1 MHTTEYELASLLY
14 HPMPA
19 LEMLLLSF
27 WADGNDGDD
36 ELEPI
41 IPDQQED
48 EEGDPIRYPFF
59 WFPEVEQFPNIIDLS
74 LGRTVAF
81 SLHMPVLP
89 TLKRLELTYCT
100 ILGDIRLKE
109 SLEYVRKHPLLEELS
124 LCRVRIPHP
133 HPQHRPLTLPLTLR
147 KFSLEDFTSYV
158 ANFVWML
165 APLPAD
171 LNIHLMRRIRYSGPD
186 FESET
191 PLSATYCLQHDRS
204 NLPILTLVESIIV
217 RQTWCEVYNLIGR
230 TPTGTTITLRGQIP
244 EDLLKEYDF
253 LGDLVDVF
261 GSAPVK
267 ELRVEG
273 HERHKMTTDHWTR
286 ALLAFSRLRRIAV
299 TDTALEDFEDE
310 PGLNACA
317 TLLEVLRR
325 DPVSSD
331 VPLLC
336 SELDSLEL
344 VTTNPDKDAQFA
356 KELSELLTFRAEHDK
371 PIKYLRIILRS
382 LCQ

>member
-1 MHTTEYELASLLY
+1 MHTTEYALASLLY

-59 WFPEVEQFPNIIDLS
+59 WFPEVEQFPNIIDLI

-100 ILGDIRLKE
+100 ILGDIRSKE

-171 LNIHLMRRIRYSGPD
+171 LNIHLM
-186 FESET
+186 
-191 PLSATYCLQHDRS
+191 
-204 NLPILTLVESIIV
+204 
-217 RQTWCEVYNLIGR
+217 
-230 TPTGTTITLRGQIP
+230 
-244 EDLLKEYDF
+244 
-253 LGDLVDVF
+253 
-261 GSAPVK
+261 
-267 ELRVEG
+267 
-273 HERHKMTTDHWTR
+273 
-286 ALLAFSRLRRIAV
+286 
-299 TDTALEDFEDE
+299 
-310 PGLNACA
+310 
-317 TLLEVLRR
+317 
-325 DPVSSD
+325 
-331 VPLLC
+331 
-336 SELDSLEL
+336 
-344 VTTNPDKDAQFA
+344 
-356 KELSELLTFRAEHDK
+356 
-371 PIKYLRIILRS
+371 
-382 LCQ
+382 